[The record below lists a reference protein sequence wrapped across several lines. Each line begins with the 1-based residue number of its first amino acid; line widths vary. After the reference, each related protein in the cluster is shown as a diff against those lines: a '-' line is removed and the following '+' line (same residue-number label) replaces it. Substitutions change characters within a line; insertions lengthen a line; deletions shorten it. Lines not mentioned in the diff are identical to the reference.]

1 MDNSQLISEK
11 STWVLKLL
19 MDKFVLLLT
28 REAQHISFFKFQLLS
43 KSKSLD
49 WKKMLRLQD
58 VQASLGVSL
67 EEMLTIVEEVLHP
80 EPYSTEEICKCL
92 GISLEDLRSQILS
105 QNTQNGKHIWNT
117 GFLLYSV
124 CVT

>member
-1 MDNSQLISEK
+1 
-11 STWVLKLL
+11 
-19 MDKFVLLLT
+19 
-28 REAQHISFFKFQLLS
+28 
-43 KSKSLD
+43 
-49 WKKMLRLQD
+49 MLRLQD

-105 QNTQNGKHIWNT
+105 QNTQNGKHI
-117 GFLLYSV
+117 
-124 CVT
+124 